1 MKYFER
7 QFRHNTWANAVMA
20 DAASGAHA
28 GVVDRELAGGDSIV
42 ARIEHLAVVE
52 RGFLSLLQ
60 GRMERPQAP
69 ANAAAAAALLRETG
83 DGFVAIVR
91 SANAARLEDGV
102 PVPRWNGQ
110 QFATGDILSQVL
122 AHSGQHRSEVCLALL
137 DAGVN
142 TGEIDYIRWVAA
154 GEPGPGEPARVP
166 GELLARKLATA
177 AMPSSQF
184 WRWARPLVRAGL
196 KSWSPSASQWSR
208 IAGDMW

>member
-20 DAASGAHA
+20 DAASGAPA
-28 GVVDRELAGGDSIV
+28 GVVDRELAGGDSIF

-69 ANAAAAAALLRETG
+69 PNAAAAAALLRETG
-83 DGFVAIVR
+83 DGFVTIVR
-91 SANAARLEDGV
+91 SANAARLENTV
-102 PVPRWNGQ
+102 PVPWWNGQ

-142 TGEIDYIRWVAA
+142 TGEIDYIRWVAG

-166 GELLARKLATA
+166 GE
-177 AMPSSQF
+177 
-184 WRWARPLVRAGL
+184 
-196 KSWSPSASQWSR
+196 
-208 IAGDMW
+208 